1 MRWVTL
7 RVVLQR
13 NVMLCLSSLHIKALF
28 YRDVTD
34 DANCDLSDRAK
45 EPDEVG
51 PETEPGA
58 LVTLA
63 PSK

>member
-1 MRWVTL
+1 MHWATL

-34 DANCDLSDRAK
+34 DADRDVSDRGFGHFGPIKVTRRGAK
-45 EPDEVG
+45 R
-51 PETEPGA
+51 
-58 LVTLA
+58 
-63 PSK
+63 

>member
-1 MRWVTL
+1 MHWVTL

-34 DANCDLSDRAK
+34 DADRDVSD
-45 EPDEVG
+45 G
-51 PETEPGA
+51 
-58 LVTLA
+58 
-63 PSK
+63 

>member
-1 MRWVTL
+1 MHWVTL

-34 DANCDLSDRAK
+34 GANCDLSDRAK
-45 EPDEVG
+45 GPDEVG
-51 PETEPGA
+51 P
-58 LVTLA
+58 
-63 PSK
+63 